1 MLVFRYVEVTGVV
14 TEGGTVVL
22 EDFGEE
28 TAFHVVEV
36 RKAKLGTVEE
46 TVLLLGVTVEIYH
59 ELEFILTGFQ
69 VFDQVNN
76 MSNFNDIVQ
85 TLFAKTAIKINPLT
99 TTPKITQHHPVH
111 IRHWYNIKLK
121 FLSQSLCQI

>member
-1 MLVFRYVEVTGVV
+1 MEVTGVV

-28 TAFHVVEV
+28 TALHVVEV
-36 RKAKLGTVEE
+36 RRAELGTVEE

-76 MSNFNDIVQ
+76 MSNFNDIV
-85 TLFAKTAIKINPLT
+85 
-99 TTPKITQHHPVH
+99 
-111 IRHWYNIKLK
+111 
-121 FLSQSLCQI
+121 